1 MTRGRVLFL
10 HPSLRERVSPCRSV
24 SCGVWRFRELF
35 LRREGL
41 SVQVGRGFHDHAGG
55 ARLMTGRAGAAMR
68 CSCPGRRGHGEG
80 KGDGFVPQSGG
91 SGSATG
97 AALVPQAAE
106 QRGPV
111 SVRGL
116 RARQEF
122 PGASCAARVFCG
134 LCALRRR
141 AGCGFCA
148 RRASF
153 GAFFRPLWP
162 EARRRRAKLGA
173 RFAFIKLNTMNFNK
187 LSISTLTLSA
197 RECYAGQKGLRPHV
211 LRWKRSCHGH
221 RDE

>member
-10 HPSLRERVSPCRSV
+10 HPSLRERASPCRSV

-55 ARLMTGRAGAAMR
+55 ARLMTGSAGAAMR
-68 CSCPGRRGHGEG
+68 CSCPGRRGHGE
-80 KGDGFVPQSGG
+80 GDGFVPQSGG

-134 LCALRRR
+134 LCALRRLP
-141 AGCGFCA
+141 
-148 RRASF
+148 
-153 GAFFRPLWP
+153 GAVFAPDGRLSGRFS
-162 EARRRRAKLGA
+162 A
-173 RFAFIKLNTMNFNK
+173 RFGR
-187 LSISTLTLSA
+187 A
-197 RECYAGQKGLRPHV
+197 RGAEGQRSGHV
-211 LRWKRSCHGH
+211 LRS
-221 RDE
+221 

>member
-10 HPSLRERVSPCRSV
+10 HPSLRERASPCRSV
-24 SCGVWRFRELF
+24 SCGVWRFRGLF
-35 LRREGL
+35 LRWEGL
-41 SVQVGRGFHDHAGG
+41 SVQWRGFHDHAGG
-55 ARLMTGRAGAAMR
+55 ARLMTGRGGAAMR
-68 CSCPGRRGHGEG
+68 CSCPGRRGHGED

-122 PGASCAARVFCG
+122 P
-134 LCALRRR
+134 RRP
-141 AGCGFCA
+141 A

-153 GAFFRPLWP
+153 ADFVPCAACRVWFLRLTGVFRGVFP
-162 EARRRRAKLGA
+162 
-173 RFAFIKLNTMNFNK
+173 
-187 LSISTLTLSA
+187 SA
-197 RECYAGQKGLRPHV
+197 SAGLAAQKGKARGTFCVH
-211 LRWKRSCHGH
+211 KIKHN
-221 RDE
+221 EFQ

>member
-10 HPSLRERVSPCRSV
+10 HPSLRERASLCRV
-24 SCGVWRFRELF
+24 RDGGVWRFRELF

-97 AALVPQAAE
+97 AVLVPQAAE

-122 PGASCAARVFCG
+122 PGRP
-134 LCALRRR
+134 
-141 AGCGFCA
+141 A

-153 GAFFRPLWP
+153 ADFVPCAACRVRFLRLTGVFRGVFPPALAGGA
-162 EARRRRAKLGA
+162 A
-173 RFAFIKLNTMNFNK
+173 
-187 LSISTLTLSA
+187 
-197 RECYAGQKGLRPHV
+197 QKGKARGALCVH
-211 LRWKRSCHGH
+211 KIKHN
-221 RDE
+221 EFQ